1 MREAQMEALALENVG
16 YATNADHGI
25 APKIFHILDFT
36 PLSEYYQQGLCLPRQ
51 ARDTRTA
58 YSC

>member
-25 APKIFHILDFT
+25 APKFCQYFPHSGFYAIIRVLLT
-36 PLSEYYQQGLCLPRQ
+36 LTSTQGQ
-51 ARDTRTA
+51 T
-58 YSC
+58 